1 LVDCISLDEIIL
13 DRYNSEVSLLKLDI
27 EGGEVSVLLDSAPWI
42 EEIFC
47 IYVEL
52 HDRIESRC
60 TTVFSE
66 ATSGMHT
73 WSTNSEKACKTRDLV
88 NSGE

>member
-1 LVDCISLDEIIL
+1 LVDCIALDEIIF
-13 DRYNSEVSLLKLDI
+13 DKYDSEVSLLKLDI

-42 EEIFC
+42 EKIFC

-52 HDRIESRC
+52 HDRIDSRC
-60 TTVFSE
+60 TTVFRE

-73 WSTNSEKACKTRDLV
+73 WSTNSEKACKTRDFA
-88 NSGE
+88 SSRE